1 MLEFATV
8 RGAQNAA
15 LSHKIGTLTP
25 GKEVDI
31 VIVRAGDV
39 NTMPLT
45 NAVATVVC
53 YAHAGNVDTVFIAG
67 VARKWAGKLVDV
79 DLIGFRERVQLAGWI
94 VPTPGNKGG
103 CPRMIV
109 SGEIALERHCH
120 AGGPRHQLMQELCRR
135 PSVLRMTPP
144 GNTRS
149 PRRWRSGGAEQPG
162 WFAFQSNTEAR
173 ELERMQTPVR
183 HFFGSR

>member
-109 SGEIALERHCH
+109 SGEIALKGTAMPAARGTSLC
-120 AGGPRHQLMQELCRR
+120 RKLCRR

-144 GNTRS
+144 GNVARAGG
-149 PRRWRSGGAEQPG
+149 RSGGAEQPG